1 MFVLQLV
8 WTYYFFDKS
17 KKEFETQLGM
27 PTTVAAFHALEIPIT
42 DAKALFSMIDVD
54 GSGSITPDEFSHG
67 LLMLKGEARAK
78 DTIGLEGLVRYL
90 DKKFFFFKQ
99 PKTFFF
105 ENV

>member
-1 MFVLQLV
+1 
-8 WTYYFFDKS
+8 
-17 KKEFETQLGM
+17 M

-99 PKTFFF
+99 PKTFFLKTCNTQNIF
-105 ENV
+105 FFQFQLFCFNKKG